1 AKNTRSPSQY
11 FDCNGKPFRPTLK
24 PNPNFDVNADVEALC
39 KSMRCWGTDEETI
52 TKILG
57 KRTSEER
64 LQIVSLYKQK
74 YGRELAHDLDGDL
87 KGHFRDCTILLTED
101 PIYLM
106 AKSLY
111 YAMKGVGTNENTIIE
126 IIVGCT
132 NEEINKLKQ
141 FYIYVLRD
149 KGIKDPK
156 RTLETDIRTETTG
169 YFCKMLLQLLKG
181 DIPDPT
187 PEQLRTIQQK
197 GGDLMVNQK
206 EVTAAVKQIVE
217 ALAKPKNSTNSVLL
231 NAFQHKNVWEIA
243 AMDKEYK
250 KASGKGLISAISEA
264 VEGEFGTLLMAMV
277 QHAVDRPKFYSE
289 ALYQSMV
296 GQGTRD
302 FLLMRVLILRSEASC
317 HIDLL
322 DIKETFDKDHKS
334 LAEWIKGETSG
345 YYEQLL
351 LALLNES

>member
-1 AKNTRSPSQY
+1 M
-11 FDCNGKPFRPTLK
+11 K

-52 TKILG
+52 IKILG

-87 KGHFRDCTILLTED
+87 RGHFRDCTILLTED

-126 IIVGCT
+126 IVVGCT
-132 NEEINKLKQ
+132 TEEINKLKQ
-141 FYIYVLRD
+141 SYIY
-149 KGIKDPK
+149 DPK

-187 PEQLRTIQQK
+187 PEQLRTIQHK
-197 GGDLMVNQK
+197 GGDVMVNQK
-206 EVTAAVKQIVE
+206 EVAAAVKQIVE
-217 ALAKPKNSTNSVLL
+217 ALANPKNSTNSVLL

-302 FLLMRVLILRSEASC
+302 FLLMR
-317 HIDLL
+317 IDLL
-322 DIKETFDKDHKS
+322 DIKETFDKDHKG

-345 YYEQLL
+345 HYEQLL
-351 LALLNES
+351 LTLLNES